1 MGGQIHVIM
10 EVAYLG
16 QPVSHDHEMELAARR
31 LVRVI
36 PLKEEKPIMI
46 RTAKKLALA
55 ATVATA
61 LIVVTCTSSSISAKT
76 PASGLALTLPSPPTF
91 SGRTDNHGGTETVT
105 TSGMWKLVFVD
116 AANDE
121 SQAEPNSGDSLSLSI
136 PAGGAKVTSS
146 LLSSC
151 PVTNSAATVTAAYND
166 TNTATFTSQKIP
178 GSACGNSATA
188 NFSGTYKTSTNAS
201 DSS

>member
-91 SGRTDNHGGTETVT
+91 SGCTDNHGGTETVT

-166 TNTATFTSQKIP
+166 TNTATFTSPKIP
-178 GSACGNSATA
+178 GSACGISATA
-188 NFSGTYKTSTNAS
+188 NFSGTYKTSTNVS